1 MAGEDTFFVDNAV
14 PNAKTDYKIDKILHL
29 YNWSSG
35 PTHTPF
41 IPDTINNP
49 VVL

>member
-14 PNAKTDYKIDKILHL
+14 PHIKSDYKIDKILHL

-35 PTHTPF
+35 PSHTPF
-41 IPDTINNP
+41 VAETVNTP